1 MSPSENIYFFLI
13 GAIVLTMN
21 MAILLIFRKRK
32 KWAIVLKSVVVI
44 GDVGYYVDKE
54 SLKVIF
60 IHLNGVHYT
69 FLKLV
74 IAPLFNE

>member
-1 MSPSENIYFFLI
+1 MKIYIFFLI

-32 KWAIVLKSVVVI
+32 KWAIALKSVVVI

-54 SLKVIF
+54 SL
-60 IHLNGVHYT
+60 
-69 FLKLV
+69 
-74 IAPLFNE
+74 